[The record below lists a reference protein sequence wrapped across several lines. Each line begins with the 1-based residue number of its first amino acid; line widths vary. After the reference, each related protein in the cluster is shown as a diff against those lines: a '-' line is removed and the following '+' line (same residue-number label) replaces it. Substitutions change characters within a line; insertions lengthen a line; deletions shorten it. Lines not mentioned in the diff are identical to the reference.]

1 MGIEAY
7 QQHNAVSND
16 PYKLVLK
23 LYEGTLKYL
32 SFVKEAMEIGDIEAK
47 FSNINKAVAIFDELR
62 NVLDFD
68 NGGDVSYYLDGLYL
82 YQIETLFSAGVD
94 DNINAVDQVMK
105 VVQGL
110 IDSMER
116 RDWSLKALEELTY
129 IDSLE
134 SYERA
139 DALVKWYNKYL
150 SDNDINEFDLLLSDL
165 QRLQELFYKKY
176 CFFKR
181 A

>member
-110 IDSMER
+110 IDAWKDETG
-116 RDWSLKALEELTY
+116 L
-129 IDSLE
+129 
-134 SYERA
+134 
-139 DALVKWYNKYL
+139 
-150 SDNDINEFDLLLSDL
+150 
-165 QRLQELFYKKY
+165 
-176 CFFKR
+176 
-181 A
+181 